1 MKYKN
6 FTINRVGDS
15 NMSNKKRTIY
25 IILLLTAVLNSII
38 FFRFIMYP
46 MFQEQIIS
54 EDLVKLTGEI
64 NVNNTVSEIFIAQDN
79 YINKIEIF
87 FSTYDRVNDGVTEVS
102 ILEGEDIIY
111 RDVIHNNEVLDNS
124 YKVINT
130 ENISTKKGEEY
141 QIRISSLEDK
151 NGISAWKDNEGK
163 LVAKVIYEKKLELI
177 NIFQINIVFLGINT
191 FLIKLIKYLKN

>member
-1 MKYKN
+1 
-6 FTINRVGDS
+6 
-15 NMSNKKRTIY
+15 MSNKKRTIY